1 MELQVLETI
10 VLVAHVLAALAIIGL
25 VLIQQGRGAEMGS
38 GFGGGASNTVFGS
51 GGSGNFLTRLT
62 TTLAIAFFLTS
73 FGLAYFAR
81 EHSIAA
87 RDVGI
92 PAIVTEQNA
101 PAGSLEGTE
110 RTKGTEGSSGWD
122 EESEVPIVL
131 EPGADPEI
139 PEG

>member
-10 VLVAHVLAALAIIGL
+10 VLVVHVLAALAIIGL

-62 TTLAIAFFLTS
+62 TTLAIAFFATS
-73 FGLAYFAR
+73 FGLAFFAR
-81 EHSIAA
+81 EHSITA

-92 PAIVTEQNA
+92 PAIVAEQQA
-101 PAGSLEGTE
+101 PGAAAGTPELA
-110 RTKGTEGSSGWD
+110 
-122 EESEVPIVL
+122 EESEVPVEL
-131 EPGADPEI
+131 EEGPDPEV
-139 PEG
+139 PES